1 MICLVPKERFHDIE
15 NEISVN
21 SVELV
26 RRFISKAENHRA
38 ENATVF
44 FEEILFKNLKNLRT
58 FENNG

>member
-1 MICLVPKERFHDIE
+1 MICLVPRERFHDIE

-26 RRFISKAENHRA
+26 RRFISKAEN
-38 ENATVF
+38 ATVF
-44 FEEILFKNLKNLRT
+44 FEDIMFKNLKNLRT